1 MMQMQG
7 SKEET
12 AEYYKKLFEEAR
24 DTVGFETVEQLSERL
39 SGRWV
44 NGDEGNRYEN
54 VGQYPWVTY
63 YRIVRVVE
71 VLESDYS
78 RLYGEKIKAVCEY
91 SAELI
96 DRGEYQ
102 IAFPPYIKN
111 PDIFGQGEITPKRGT
126 LALIVNPLSVH
137 TDMEMWRS
145 LNDKMKSIQ
154 DSFETAYTTIRMCM
168 FNKCGQ

>member
-1 MMQMQG
+1 M
-7 SKEET
+7 
-12 AEYYKKLFEEAR
+12 
-24 DTVGFETVEQLSERL
+24 
-39 SGRWV
+39 
-44 NGDEGNRYEN
+44 
-54 VGQYPWVTY
+54 
-63 YRIVRVVE
+63 
-71 VLESDYS
+71 
-78 RLYGEKIKAVCEY
+78 AVCEY
-91 SAELI
+91 CAEII
-96 DRGEYQ
+96 DRGEYH